1 MARRDAYLDALDA
14 RYRYA
19 RQLERI
25 DRDLADEQQRFQAAQ
40 SYASQARSELNQ
52 LDAQLSAVQSQE
64 GLASELLKLVNRD
77 NITAAR
83 AVATARASR
92 GAAQQTPTWAAALL
106 DPAAAGP
113 GQVGVAL
120 DTIAREDKG
129 ARRMT
134 AAQVEAV
141 VADAQSAGATPE
153 MVVDFRKRLPG
164 GTRPAVPSGEA
175 QLTPEQA
182 RDLELTQRAAALV
195 EFGGPAGIAGGFEG
209 EAEVN
214 RRTAAALP
222 EGSLFSTEDDAY
234 RAYLGLL
241 DDGRVTAEELAAQF
255 PDATEEEVAQ
265 GLRVA
270 KAVYNRAKAAK
281 AFRNDE
287 TKFFNDRYLDQARK
301 VAELEGRAS
310 KLQPGYE
317 DISLERL
324 RRQLQERGLDPE
336 DPYLSYKGTPMYG
349 YARTADRLLEEVA
362 GEELK
367 AATTVQTSVARLLD
381 QYEASGTDWTV
392 ADLERQLGKTL
403 KGGELE
409 AAVGFGLA
417 LDRQRREGVGVQS
430 QAQLQAIQAEREA
443 VADKRLQALQAR
455 EEQRLERARVEKERL
470 GAQLAEAKVAEDRA
484 AQARTAY
491 SRARAAGQSPEEAR
505 AVMLAAMQPP
515 PPAPEPVAEA
525 APLSFAMEETTFPAP
540 APAPAPA
547 PRPAPRVV
555 TRTEPAPLPRTPEA
569 VAEAA
574 DILAQ
579 PTPGMTPPPPRA
591 PAPAPAPAAP
601 PDLSTMTDEELTA
614 LLEAA
619 Q

>member
-25 DRDLADEQQRFQAAQ
+25 ERDLADEQQRFQAAQ

-77 NITAAR
+77 TIAASR
-83 AVATARASR
+83 SVATAQAAR
-92 GAAQQTPTWAAALL
+92 GAAQRTPTWAAALL
-106 DPAAAGP
+106 DPAATGP

-120 DTIAREDKG
+120 DTIAREDTG

-134 AAQVEAV
+134 AAQVDAV
-141 VADAQSAGATPE
+141 VADAVAAGATQA
-153 MVVDFRKRLPG
+153 MVDDFRKRLPG
-164 GTRPAVPSGEA
+164 GERPAVPSGQA
-175 QLTPEQA
+175 KLTPEEQ
-182 RDLELTQRAAALV
+182 RDLELTQRAAAIV

-214 RRTAAALP
+214 RRAAAALP
-222 EGSLFSTEDDAY
+222 AGSLFATEDEAF

-255 PDATEEEVAQ
+255 PDATEKEVAQ

-270 KAVYNRAKAAK
+270 QATYNRAKATK

-287 TKFFNDRYLDQARK
+287 RKFFNDRYLDQARK
-301 VAELEGRAS
+301 VAELEGRAAT
-310 KLQPGYE
+310 LQPQYE

-324 RRQLQERGLDPE
+324 RRQLIDRGIDPD
-336 DPYLSYKGTPMYG
+336 DPYTQYRGTPMYG

-362 GEELK
+362 GEELR
-367 AATTVQTSVARLLD
+367 AATTIQTSVARLLD
-381 QYEASGTDWTV
+381 QYQATGTDWTV

-409 AAVGFGLA
+409 KAVGFALA
-417 LDRQRREGVGVQS
+417 LDRQRREGVDVPTQS
-430 QAQLQAIQAEREA
+430 QLQADQ
-443 VADKRLQALQAR
+443 KAR
-455 EEQRLERARVEKERL
+455 ETKAAEQRKQLENRELERLERAKAEKERL
-470 GAQLAEAKVAEDRA
+470 GQEAAAAPQPTTEQRAEE
-484 AQARTAY
+484 ARRAY
-491 SRARAAGQSPEEAR
+491 SRARASGLTPEQAR
-505 AVMLAAMQPP
+505 QAMRSMFAETAPP
-515 PPAPEPVAEA
+515 EPDFKLRGGVTVDAPPAP
-525 APLSFAMEETTFPAP
+525 PAP
-540 APAPAPA
+540 APRARASVPAPAPA

-555 TRTEPAPLPRTPEA
+555 TRREPERFPTGIESEQEA
-569 VAEAA
+569 M
-574 DILAQ
+574 DILAGGPA
-579 PTPGMTPPPPRA
+579 PT
-591 PAPAPAPAAP
+591 PAPAPAGV
-601 PDLSTMTDEELTA
+601 PDLESMTDEELLQLTGGGR
-614 LLEAA
+614 
-619 Q
+619 

>member
-1 MARRDAYLDALDA
+1 
-14 RYRYA
+14 
-19 RQLERI
+19 
-25 DRDLADEQQRFQAAQ
+25 
-40 SYASQARSELNQ
+40 
-52 LDAQLSAVQSQE
+52 
-64 GLASELLKLVNRD
+64 
-77 NITAAR
+77 
-83 AVATARASR
+83 
-92 GAAQQTPTWAAALL
+92 
-106 DPAAAGP
+106 
-113 GQVGVAL
+113 VGVAL

-153 MVVDFRKRLPG
+153 MVADFRKRLPG

-175 QLTPEQA
+175 KLTPEQA

-222 EGSLFSTEDDAY
+222 EGSLFSTEDDAF

-287 TKFFNDRYLDQARK
+287 RKFFNDRYLDQARK

-409 AAVGFGLA
+409 KAVGFGLA

-470 GAQLAEAKVAEDRA
+470 GAQLAEAKEAEDRA

-515 PPAPEPVAEA
+515 ELELKGGVTVDEPVPAP
-525 APLSFAMEETTFPAP
+525 APTP

-555 TRTEPAPLPRTPEA
+555 TRREPAPLPRTPEA

-601 PDLSTMTDEELTA
+601 PDLSTMTDDELRA
-614 LLEAA
+614 LMEATP
-619 Q
+619 

>member
-1 MARRDAYLDALDA
+1 
-14 RYRYA
+14 
-19 RQLERI
+19 
-25 DRDLADEQQRFQAAQ
+25 
-40 SYASQARSELNQ
+40 
-52 LDAQLSAVQSQE
+52 
-64 GLASELLKLVNRD
+64 
-77 NITAAR
+77 
-83 AVATARASR
+83 
-92 GAAQQTPTWAAALL
+92 
-106 DPAAAGP
+106 
-113 GQVGVAL
+113 
-120 DTIAREDKG
+120 
-129 ARRMT
+129 
-134 AAQVEAV
+134 
-141 VADAQSAGATPE
+141 
-153 MVVDFRKRLPG
+153 
-164 GTRPAVPSGEA
+164 
-175 QLTPEQA
+175 
-182 RDLELTQRAAALV
+182 
-195 EFGGPAGIAGGFEG
+195 
-209 EAEVN
+209 
-214 RRTAAALP
+214 
-222 EGSLFSTEDDAY
+222 
-234 RAYLGLL
+234 
-241 DDGRVTAEELAAQF
+241 VTAEELAAQF

-287 TKFFNDRYLDQARK
+287 RKFFNDRYLDQARK

-317 DISLERL
+317 DISMERL

-409 AAVGFGLA
+409 KAVGFGLA

-430 QAQLQAIQAEREA
+430 QAQLQAIQTEREA

-470 GAQLAEAKVAEDRA
+470 GAQLAEAKEAEDRA

-515 PPAPEPVAEA
+515 SPAPEPVEEA

-555 TRTEPAPLPRTPEA
+555 TRREPAPLPRTAEA

-579 PTPGMTPPPPRA
+579 PTPGMAPPPPRA
-591 PAPAPAPAAP
+591 PAPAPAPAAR
-601 PDLSTMTDEELTA
+601 PDLSSMTDDELTA